1 MMNEPASNS
10 ALARS
15 TVYSALALALLP
27 PDDEGDARASAKAAR
42 ALGGLLDGCG
52 AAHLNDHAGT
62 LAGMTP
68 SSERYQGLFGHAAT
82 AAVVSYET
90 QYGSDTLFRQPY
102 ELADIGAFFAAF
114 GLKLN
119 PAAHERVDHISCELE
134 LMAVLAAREA
144 RALEQGEAEMAEVAR
159 EAESSFLRDHLGRF
173 APAFGE
179 RLRRCDGE
187 GFYGRIG
194 RLLRGF
200 VEWDCGRLGVEAGPA
215 SLELRRSAEDD
226 AVPMACGSQ
235 GGCGLGRCE

>member
-1 MMNEPASNS
+1 VNHSPTSA

-15 TVYSALALALLP
+15 TVYAALALALLP
-27 PDDEGDARASAKAAR
+27 PDRRADARASTKAAR
-42 ALGGLLDGCG
+42 TLGELLEGCG
-52 AAHLNDHAGT
+52 ADHLGDKANG
-62 LAGMTP
+62 LAGIAP
-68 SSERYQGLFGHAAT
+68 SSERYQELFGHAAT

-90 QYGSDTLFRQPY
+90 QYGADTLFRQPH

-119 PAAHERVDHISCELE
+119 PAAHERADHISCELE
-134 LMAVLAAREA
+134 LMAVLAAKEA
-144 RALEQGEAEMAEVAR
+144 RALERGDGETVDVTR
-159 EAESSFLRDHLGRF
+159 EAESAFLRDHLGRF

-179 RLRRCDGE
+179 RLHRYDAD

-200 VEWDCGRLGVEAGPA
+200 VEWDCARLSVEAGPA
-215 SLELRRSAEDD
+215 SLELRRPAEDEG
-226 AVPMACGSQ
+226 APMACGSQ

>member
-1 MMNEPASNS
+1 
-10 ALARS
+10 
-15 TVYSALALALLP
+15 V
-27 PDDEGDARASAKAAR
+27 
-42 ALGGLLDGCG
+42 
-52 AAHLNDHAGT
+52 

-68 SSERYQGLFGHAAT
+68 SSDRYQALFGHAAT

-90 QYGSDTLFRQPY
+90 QYGSDTLFRQPH

-119 PAAHERVDHISCELE
+119 PAAHERADHISCELE
-134 LMAVLAAREA
+134 LMAFLAAKKA
-144 RALEQGEAEMAEVAR
+144 HALVRRDDGMAAVAEN
-159 EAESSFLRDHLGRF
+159 AESAFLRDHLGRF

-179 RLRRCDGE
+179 RLSRCDGE
-187 GFYGRIG
+187 GFYGKVG

-200 VEWDCGRLGVEAGPA
+200 VEWDCARLGVEAGPA
-215 SLELRRSAEDD
+215 SLELRRPAEDE